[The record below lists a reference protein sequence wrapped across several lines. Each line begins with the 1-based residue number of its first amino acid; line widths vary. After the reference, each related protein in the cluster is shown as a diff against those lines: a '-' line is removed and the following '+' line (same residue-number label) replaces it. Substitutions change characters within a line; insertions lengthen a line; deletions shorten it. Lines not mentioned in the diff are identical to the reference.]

1 MGHLAGALTG
11 EDVGL
16 CFCRPTRWGRAK
28 VGVSGTIG
36 ISLGE
41 GWEPP
46 VDELDEPGV
55 VCLTVLGKGK
65 LLGSP
70 EDIVVLVD
78 CPVVLVHVVLA
89 KLCLALETTEAF
101 VGAVGERMKL
111 VGECREA

>member
-16 CFCRPTRWGRAK
+16 CFCRPTRWGRAE

-36 ISLGE
+36 IALGE

-55 VCLTVLGKGK
+55 VFLTVLGEGK

-70 EDIVVLVD
+70 EDVIVLVD
-78 CPVVLVHVVLA
+78 CPVELVLVVLPVFSQ
-89 KLCLALETTEAF
+89 ALKTS
-101 VGAVGERMKL
+101 
-111 VGECREA
+111 

>member
-16 CFCRPTRWGRAK
+16 CFCRPTRWGRAE

-55 VCLTVLGKGK
+55 VCLTVLGEGK

-70 EDIVVLVD
+70 EDVIVLVD
-78 CPVVLVHVVLA
+78 CPVVFVLVVLPE
-89 KLCLALETTEAF
+89 LGQALKTSEAF
-101 VGAVGERMKL
+101 VGFVSEGMQSEGEGRK
-111 VGECREA
+111 A